1 MNSNNIATY
10 YLKLTCD
17 KLYKS
22 KNLANSILYTDNQ
35 FKSFIDKVLS
45 AQNKI
50 KNELPESLE
59 YLPLYMIGL
68 FKNRL
73 FCKDEIDK
81 NYDIDIS
88 NFLRTKLLKL
98 SAKEIIPFIYPNIY
112 YLNDLEMNQ
121 NIGKF
126 NEETGLF
133 TFPEIVSCSKNSIK
147 ENGLYLIDNGYLLI
161 IYVRKK
167 VNKNIIKNLFGVDDL
182 NSLNMVI
189 NENNVFS
196 EKNEFKEKLM
206 NIIDYIREGKSVFPN
221 LIFVFEGAGGEKII
235 NDSLIEDNN
244 CQWFPLSYV
253 KFYQKYIQESSN
265 FPY

>member
-1 MNSNNIATY
+1 M
-10 YLKLTCD
+10 
-17 KLYKS
+17 
-22 KNLANSILYTDNQ
+22 
-35 FKSFIDKVLS
+35 
-45 AQNKI
+45 
-50 KNELPESLE
+50 
-59 YLPLYMIGL
+59 
-68 FKNRL
+68 
-73 FCKDEIDK
+73 
-81 NYDIDIS
+81 
-88 NFLRTKLLKL
+88 
-98 SAKEIIPFIYPNIY
+98 
-112 YLNDLEMNQ
+112 
-121 NIGKF
+121 
-126 NEETGLF
+126 
-133 TFPEIVSCSKNSIK
+133 K

-167 VNKNIIKNLFGVDDL
+167 INSNIIKNLFGVDDL
-182 NSLNMVI
+182 NSLTMLI